1 MDFDEN
7 YIRSSF
13 EEVQSAYW
21 NTSMVTLHTMVVYF
35 RSEGIDRVQSVQCYF
50 AVSDVLNH
58 NAVSVY
64 TILKKL
70 ISELKMLVP
79 DIRRIHYLTDSPTSQ
94 YRNKSIF
101 RLISTHE
108 EEFGVQA
115 RWNYLE
121 SGHGKGPLDGLRGQR
136 EDICRQCHQARQSQH
151 TEYIRLLL
159 LCTKNYGRRFK

>member
-1 MDFDEN
+1 MLALPCLMAL
-7 YIRSSF
+7 
-13 EEVQSAYW
+13 SAD
-21 NTSMVTLHTMVVYF
+21 VFTL
-35 RSEGIDRVQSVQCYF
+35 
-50 AVSDVLNH
+50 ANH

-108 EEFGVQA
+108 EEFGVQSPSI
-115 RWNYLE
+115 L
-121 SGHGKGPLDGLRGQR
+121 
-136 EDICRQCHQARQSQH
+136 QH
-151 TEYIRLLL
+151 LLL
-159 LCTKNYGRRFK
+159 EDFLSVFSTLHIGASLYQRVLQIDLIRSQIQ

>member
-1 MDFDEN
+1 VKHQYEELRKLRENLPKGDVVVWMDFDEN

-21 NTSMVTLHTMVVYF
+21 NTSMVTLHTMAVYF

-94 YRNKSIF
+94 
-101 RLISTHE
+101 
-108 EEFGVQA
+108 
-115 RWNYLE
+115 
-121 SGHGKGPLDGLRGQR
+121 
-136 EDICRQCHQARQSQH
+136 
-151 TEYIRLLL
+151 
-159 LCTKNYGRRFK
+159 